1 MNKSIIIFLII
12 FSIGNCFAQE
22 NIFSKKL
29 TLKSAGRA
37 INELDILHDKKTN
50 SYCNIIYSGSEL
62 EAVLLDSN
70 YSEVSTMISERMKIL
85 FPKYL
90 GTTLTNQTY
99 YSYSV
104 DGSENE
110 IFVNTFNFT
119 TLDKES
125 YKFTIPIHRKEN
137 IIASYSH
144 NASLFLFTV
153 RQNTSDLKIYEY
165 KEAILENE
173 IVLELNNK
181 DFFHFLGD
189 NLYNC
194 INHDKIRPF
203 STNSINDFMFS
214 DKEDYMV
221 TDDEK
226 VYIVSNTNTVIEIDI
241 LTKKYN
247 VRAFE
252 SEFGVKKKKIFK
264 NVIKDTH
271 IRSAIADG
279 KFFRHTMIPNNT
291 IIEVFD
297 LETKERLKSINI
309 YHDILLKSSIFS
321 DRKTQEQLKNSITY
335 EAYRKG
341 KKAFRVYETNTHYLL
356 NFGKDID
363 RIFELYFG
371 YFEIAIN
378 KNTLEIEELPEQ
390 NAFIKLREQ
399 KQNLNFEY
407 IEHLFRNHKNELYL
421 LQLDKKQKTL
431 KLYR

>member
-1 MNKSIIIFLII
+1 MII
-12 FSIGNCFAQE
+12 FSISSYAQE

-29 TLKSAGRA
+29 SLKSAGRA
-37 INELDILHDKKTN
+37 ITELDIHHDKTTN
-50 SYCNIIYSGSEL
+50 TYCNIIYTGSEL
-62 EAVLLDSN
+62 ETVLLDSN
-70 YSEVSTMISERMKIL
+70 YNEISTMISERMKII

-90 GTTLTNQTY
+90 GTTLTNQMY

-110 IFVNTFNFT
+110 IFVNTFNFKT
-119 TLDKES
+119 RDKES
-125 YKFTIPIHRKEN
+125 YKFPIPIHRKEN

-173 IVLELNNK
+173 IVLELKNK

-221 TDDEK
+221 TDNEK

-241 LTKKYN
+241 KTKKYD
-247 VRAFE
+247 VKAFE
-252 SEFGVKKKKIFK
+252 TEIGVKKKKIFK
-264 NVIKDTH
+264 NIIKDTH
-271 IRSAIADG
+271 IRSAIVDG
-279 KFFRHTMIPNNT
+279 KFFRHTMVPNNT
-291 IIEVFD
+291 IIEIFD
-297 LETKERLKSINI
+297 LETKKQLKSLNI
-309 YHDILLKSSIFS
+309 EHDNLLEAAIYS
-321 DRKTQEQLKNSITY
+321 DKKTQEQLKNSVTY

-341 KKAFRVYETNTHYLL
+341 KKAFRVYETKTHFLL

-363 RIFELYFG
+363 RLFELYFG

-378 KNTLEIEELPEQ
+378 KNTLEIEELPKQ
-390 NAFIKLREQ
+390 NAFYELREQ
-399 KQNLNFEY
+399 KQNLNFEF

-421 LQLDKKQKTL
+421 LQLDKKQKTIN
-431 KLYR
+431 LYR